1 MKRNRMKKKKL
12 LTALTALC
20 MGISAFFPGVQPTS
34 VKASETGDLRVATFN
49 IAATRNASIAEL
61 SSEMQEDGIDLA
73 GIQEVDVNTSRN
85 RST

>member
-12 LTALTALC
+12 LTALC

-61 SSEMQEDGIDLA
+61 SSEMQEYGIDLA